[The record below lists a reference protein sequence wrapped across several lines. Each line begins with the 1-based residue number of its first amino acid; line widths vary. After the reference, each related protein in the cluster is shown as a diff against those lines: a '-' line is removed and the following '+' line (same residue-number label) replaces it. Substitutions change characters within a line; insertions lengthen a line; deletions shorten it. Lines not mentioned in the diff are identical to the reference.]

1 MASSFKC
8 EKGFEWTSL
17 ANIYI
22 SLAKISRLKESDSA
36 LQSLREKNADVH
48 HEAAEIKD
56 YTKALQRKTEASII
70 GLFQVQY
77 MKALIVG
84 VGLMS
89 LHARL
94 VDTVRSDECL
104 SSYSKKVLP
113 EEINFLLRKPL
124 VITTIHKPQ
133 D

>member
-1 MASSFKC
+1 M
-8 EKGFEWTSL
+8 L
-17 ANIYI
+17 Q
-22 SLAKISRLKESDSA
+22 AKISRLKESDSA
-36 LQSLREKNADVH
+36 LQCLREKNADVH
-48 HEAAEIKD
+48 HEAAKIKD
-56 YTKALQRKTEASII
+56 YTKTLQRKTEASII

-77 MKALIVG
+77 MKTLIVG

-113 EEINFLLRKPL
+113 EEINFILRKPL
-124 VITTIHKPQ
+124 DKMKACSQAIF
-133 D
+133 DNS